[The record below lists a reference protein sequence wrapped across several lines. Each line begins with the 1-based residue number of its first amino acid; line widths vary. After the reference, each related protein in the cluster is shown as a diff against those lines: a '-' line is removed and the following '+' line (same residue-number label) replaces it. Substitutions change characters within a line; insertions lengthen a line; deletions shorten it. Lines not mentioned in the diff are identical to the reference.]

1 FDLVQAP
8 LSELIHSF
16 HSLTNDDTN
25 EPTEPT
31 NPAELDVPTSIVHN
45 VDLYATE
52 TEDVPETASKFI
64 EEDKLV
70 SKFWADKVQEEDE
83 IISE

>member
-1 FDLVQAP
+1 MATSPNAFSKQIPEANDHVEGLSGKARFDLVQAP

-31 NPAELDVPTSIVHN
+31 NPA
-45 VDLYATE
+45 
-52 TEDVPETASKFI
+52 
-64 EEDKLV
+64 
-70 SKFWADKVQEEDE
+70 
-83 IISE
+83 